1 MRPDVAVVLSVAG
14 AHALSFKDLDAI
26 AAEKAKLL
34 RGVKPGGI
42 AVLNG
47 DDPRVAAMA
56 DEARRR
62 GCEVVFFGSSPSF
75 DISGHD
81 VTGQWPDRLALTIRA
96 GSESIRCRTQL
107 VGTQWAVSVLAAVA
121 VAHRLGLTLRQAI
134 EAIEKVPP
142 LPARLQPVRLPNGAV
157 ILRDDTNSFLDAFK
171 VGLAVLGEA
180 RAERK
185 IFVTNGYTEARLNAR
200 RKAINLGELAGPVT
214 DIFVFFGQFRKD
226 AGRAAIRTGVAEQ
239 NAYAFKTMPEV
250 IEFLRSEIR
259 GGDLVV
265 MKGRFASHLV
275 RILFAL
281 VADVKCWIDTC
292 DKRFVCDECPELGV
306 DAGVVSELVSVS
318 QFDQTYLSPP
328 GGDDSQATA
337 ASETT

>member
-1 MRPDVAVVLSVAG
+1 MPRDDRALGRVVRPDVAVVLSVAG

-26 AAEKAKLL
+26 AAEKANLL

-56 DEARRR
+56 DEARR

-81 VTGQWPDRLALTIRA
+81 VTAQWPDRLALTIRA

-142 LPARLQPVRLPNGAV
+142 LPARLQPVRLPNGVV
-157 ILRDDTNSFLDAFK
+157 ILRDDTNSFLGAFK
-171 VGLAVLGEA
+171 VTLAVLGEA

-185 IFVTNGYTEARLNAR
+185 IFVTNGYTEGRLNER

-214 DIFVFFGQFRKD
+214 DIFVYFGQFRKE
-226 AGRAAIRTGVAEQ
+226 ARRAAIRTGAAEQ

-265 MKGRFASHLV
+265 MKGPQKGDGAGRRPFPV
-275 RILFAL
+275 R
-281 VADVKCWIDTC
+281 
-292 DKRFVCDECPELGV
+292 P
-306 DAGVVSELVSVS
+306 
-318 QFDQTYLSPP
+318 
-328 GGDDSQATA
+328 
-337 ASETT
+337 

>member
-26 AAEKAKLL
+26 AAEKANLL

-56 DEARRR
+56 DEARR

-81 VTGQWPDRLALTIRA
+81 VTAQWPDRLALTIRA

-157 ILRDDTNSFLDAFK
+157 ILRDDTNCFLGAFK
-171 VGLAVLGEA
+171 VTLAVLGEA

-185 IFVTNGYTEARLNAR
+185 IFVTNGYTEGRLNER

-214 DIFVFFGQFRKD
+214 DIFVYFGQFRKE
-226 AGRAAIRTGVAEQ
+226 ARRAAIRTGAAEQ

-265 MKGRFASHLV
+265 MKGPQKGDGAGRRPFPV
-275 RILFAL
+275 R
-281 VADVKCWIDTC
+281 
-292 DKRFVCDECPELGV
+292 P
-306 DAGVVSELVSVS
+306 
-318 QFDQTYLSPP
+318 
-328 GGDDSQATA
+328 
-337 ASETT
+337 

>member
-1 MRPDVAVVLSVAG
+1 M
-14 AHALSFKDLDAI
+14 
-26 AAEKAKLL
+26 
-34 RGVKPGGI
+34 
-42 AVLNG
+42 
-47 DDPRVAAMA
+47 
-56 DEARRR
+56 
-62 GCEVVFFGSSPSF
+62 FFGSSPSF

-81 VTGQWPDRLALTIRA
+81 VTAQWPDRLALTIRA

-157 ILRDDTNSFLDAFK
+157 ILRDDTNSFLGAFK
-171 VGLAVLGEA
+171 VTLAVLGEA

-185 IFVTNGYTEARLNAR
+185 IFVTNGYTEGRLNER

-214 DIFVFFGQFRKD
+214 DIFVYFGQFRKE
-226 AGRAAIRTGVAEQ
+226 ARRAAIRTGAAEQ

-265 MKGRFASHLV
+265 MKGPQKWDGAGRRPFPV
-275 RILFAL
+275 R
-281 VADVKCWIDTC
+281 
-292 DKRFVCDECPELGV
+292 P
-306 DAGVVSELVSVS
+306 
-318 QFDQTYLSPP
+318 
-328 GGDDSQATA
+328 
-337 ASETT
+337 